1 MFEGIKQ
8 LILSKAETQSDNKL
22 NQMVYQYLNNSDIVW
37 YNNQQSQIF
46 VEQGYRSNAT
56 IYSIIRKIG
65 DKKKIAP
72 PLVYKEK
79 NTSAKHKYK
88 EYKYSGD
95 AQKHAQSIPMRTKA
109 LEFADQS
116 DLAKLLANPN
126 PRQTWTEFAEDVAG
140 FYDTCGEVFIYGVGP
155 GEDSVNF
162 GKYTELYALP
172 SHLVEIVTGTIDNP
186 VKGYKLLLGNQTIM
200 IDAKDVC
207 HMKMWN
213 PYWDLNGKQLRGQSP
228 LLAGLR
234 NLKKNDIGVYS
245 SVKLLENRGAETI
258 VSPNHP
264 DSKYWLNPDQVT
276 ATEDAIQ
283 SKVNGAANK
292 GKVVVS
298 AMPLQA
304 TQLGLSPQALQI
316 IESMNDDVTTLC
328 ALWGID
334 PILLGRGT
342 GTYSNQEQA
351 RKSLVT
357 DIVIPYLNNFE
368 QKLMDWLCPA
378 FNDADKTKY
387 IIDFDTTVY
396 SELQPD
402 LKLMKEVYG
411 TPSLTENERRALF
424 NYDELSPEEG
434 QAILVDQGKILLS
447 DVIMP
452 QDDAALKD
460 AFGDY
465 S

>member
-1 MFEGIKQ
+1 MFEGLKQ
-8 LILSKAETQSDNKL
+8 LILSKAEPQSENRL
-22 NQMVYQYLNNSDIVW
+22 NDMVFQYLNNSDIVW
-37 YNNQQSQIF
+37 YNNQQSQIY
-46 VEQGYRSNAT
+46 VNQGYRSNAT
-56 IYSIIRKIG
+56 VYSIIRKLG

-72 PLVYKEK
+72 PLVYTEK
-79 NTSAKHKYK
+79 NRTAKYKYK
-88 EYKYSGD
+88 EFKYSGD
-95 AQKHAQSIPMRTKA
+95 PQKHAQSISMRTKA
-109 LEFADQS
+109 LDFAENS
-116 DLAKLLANPN
+116 DLGRLLANPN
-126 PRQTWTEFAEDVAG
+126 PNQTWTEFAEDCAG

-155 GEDSVNF
+155 GEDSKNY
-162 GKYTELYALP
+162 GKYTELYAMP
-172 SHLVEIVTGTIDNP
+172 SHLVTMVTGDVNEP
-186 VKGYKLLLGNQTIM
+186 VKGYKLLLGNQTLM

-213 PYWDLNGKQLRGQSP
+213 PYWDLAGNQLRGQSP
-228 LLAGLR
+228 LMAGLR
-234 NLKKNDIGVYS
+234 YLKKNDIGVYS

-264 DSKYWLNPDQVT
+264 DSKYWLNPGQVT
-276 ATEDAIQ
+276 QTEEAIK

-328 ALWGID
+328 GLWGID

-342 GTYSNQEQA
+342 GTYSNQEIA
-351 RKSLVT
+351 RKSLVV

-368 QKLMDWLCPA
+368 QKLMNWLCPA
-378 FNDADKTKY
+378 YNRSDRVKY

-411 TPSLTENERRALF
+411 TPSLSENERRALF
-424 NYDELSPEEG
+424 NYDELVGDEG
-434 QAILVDQGKILLS
+434 KAILVDQGKLTLQ

-465 S
+465 D

>member
-234 NLKKNDIGVYS
+234 NLKKNDIVVYS
-245 SVKLLENRGAETI
+245 SVKLLENRGDETI

-264 DSKYWLNPDQVT
+264 DS
-276 ATEDAIQ
+276 
-283 SKVNGAANK
+283 
-292 GKVVVS
+292 
-298 AMPLQA
+298 
-304 TQLGLSPQALQI
+304 
-316 IESMNDDVTTLC
+316 
-328 ALWGID
+328 
-334 PILLGRGT
+334 
-342 GTYSNQEQA
+342 
-351 RKSLVT
+351 
-357 DIVIPYLNNFE
+357 
-368 QKLMDWLCPA
+368 
-378 FNDADKTKY
+378 
-387 IIDFDTTVY
+387 
-396 SELQPD
+396 
-402 LKLMKEVYG
+402 
-411 TPSLTENERRALF
+411 
-424 NYDELSPEEG
+424 
-434 QAILVDQGKILLS
+434 
-447 DVIMP
+447 
-452 QDDAALKD
+452 
-460 AFGDY
+460 
-465 S
+465 

>member
-8 LILSKAETQSDNKL
+8 LILSKAEPEEKNLL
-22 NQMVYQYLNNSDIVW
+22 NEMVFQYLNNQDIVW

-46 VEQGYRSNAT
+46 INQGYRQNAT
-56 IYSIIRKIG
+56 VYSIVRKLG

-72 PLVYKEK
+72 PLVYTEK
-79 NTSAKHKYK
+79 NRNAKYKYK

-95 AQKHAQSIPMRTKA
+95 PQKHSQSIIMRSKA
-109 LEFADQS
+109 LDFAEDS
-116 DLAKLLANPN
+116 DLARLLQNPN
-126 PRQTWTEFAEDVAG
+126 PNQTWTEFAEDCAG

-155 GEDSVNF
+155 GEDSKNY
-162 GKYTELYALP
+162 GKYTQLYAMP
-172 SHLVEIVTGTIDNP
+172 SHLVTLVTGDIENP
-186 VKGYKLLLGNQTIM
+186 VKGYKILLGNQTIE
-200 IDAKDVC
+200 IPFKDVC

-213 PYWDLNGKQLRGQSP
+213 PFWDLNGNQLRGQSP

-234 NLKKNDIGVYS
+234 YLKKNDVGVHS

-264 DSKYWLNPDQVT
+264 DSKYWLNPTQVT
-276 ATEDAIQ
+276 QTEEAIA
-283 SKVNGAANK
+283 SKVNGSANR
-292 GKVVVS
+292 GKTVVS

-328 ALWGID
+328 GLWGID

-342 GTYSNQEQA
+342 GTYSNQEIA
-351 RKSLVT
+351 RKSLVV

-368 QKLMDWLCPA
+368 QKLMNWLCPA
-378 FNDADKTKY
+378 YNKSDGVKY
-387 IIDFDTTVY
+387 VIDFDTTVY

-402 LKLMKEVYG
+402 LKLMKEIYG
-411 TPSLTENERRALF
+411 MPSLTEDERRPLF
-424 NYDELSPEEG
+424 NFDELG
-434 QAILVDQGKILLS
+434 GDLGAAILVDQGKITLQ

-452 QDDAALKD
+452 QDDAAVKD

-465 S
+465 A

>member
-1 MFEGIKQ
+1 MFEGLKQ
-8 LILSKAETQSDNKL
+8 LMQIKAEPESKNLL
-22 NQMVYQYLNNSDIVW
+22 NEMVFQYLNNQDIVW

-46 VEQGYRSNAT
+46 INQGYRQNAT
-56 IYSIIRKIG
+56 VYSIVRKLG

-72 PLVYKEK
+72 PLVYTEK
-79 NTSAKHKYK
+79 NRNAKYKYK

-95 AQKHAQSIPMRTKA
+95 PQKHSQAVTMRSKA

-126 PRQTWTEFAEDVAG
+126 PNQTWTEFAESCAG

-155 GEDSVNF
+155 GEDSKNY
-162 GKYTELYALP
+162 GKYTEMYAMP
-172 SHLVEIVTGTIDNP
+172 SHLVTLVTGDINNP
-186 VKGYKLLLGNQTIM
+186 VKGYKILLGNQTIE
-200 IDAKDVC
+200 IPFKDVL

-213 PYWDLNGKQLRGQSP
+213 PFWDLNGNQLRGQSP

-234 NLKKNDIGVYS
+234 YLKKNDVGVYS

-264 DSKYWLNPDQVT
+264 DSKYWLNPTQVT
-276 ATEDAIQ
+276 ATEDAIA
-283 SKVNGAANK
+283 SKVNGSANR
-292 GKVVVS
+292 GKTVVS

-328 ALWGID
+328 GLWGLD

-342 GTYSNQEQA
+342 GTYSNQEMA
-351 RKSLVT
+351 RKALIV
-357 DIVIPYLNNFE
+357 DIVIPYLNNLE
-368 QKLMDWLCPA
+368 QNLMNWLCPA
-378 FNDADKTKY
+378 YDKSDGVKY
-387 IIDFDTTVY
+387 VIDFDTTVY

-402 LKLMKEVYG
+402 LKLMKEIYG
-411 TPSLTENERRALF
+411 MPSLTEDERRPLF
-424 NYDELSPEEG
+424 NFDELGGELG
-434 QAILVDQGKILLS
+434 AAILVDQGKITLQ

-452 QDDAALKD
+452 NDDAALKD